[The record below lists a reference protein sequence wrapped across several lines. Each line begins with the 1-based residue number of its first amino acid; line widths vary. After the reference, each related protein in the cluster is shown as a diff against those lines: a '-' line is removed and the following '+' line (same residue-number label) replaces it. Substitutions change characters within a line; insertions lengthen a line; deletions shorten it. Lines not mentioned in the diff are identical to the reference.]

1 MSWAQQREQIRR
13 AAQAGVRPRILP
25 LAGPGGQS
33 AQLTRPNGALTRA
46 GQLYYQL
53 AGRRPPSRQFDE
65 AQPLIR
71 EGASDYILLRS
82 GVKKLVR
89 TLTTTT
95 SRSWAR
101 PSSRRST
108 PSGWP
113 TCRCAS
119 AAAARTAGATSART
133 TCRSLNVGLQRQNDG
148 LSEAQV
154 ARNARQAVLQQLGNP
169 GEDDAIMELSEEV
182 YFLDGSRSGR

>member
-13 AAQAGVRPRILP
+13 AAQAGVRPRTSGLGSQILP

-46 GQLYYQL
+46 GQLCYQL
-53 AGRRPPSRQFDE
+53 AGRRPPSCQFDE

-71 EGASDYILLRS
+71 EGARITSCSAAASRS
-82 GVKKLVR
+82 WCARWRR
-89 TLTTTT
+89 TATTT
-95 SRSWAR
+95 SRSWGR
-101 PSSRRST
+101 PSSGRST

-119 AAAARTAGATSART
+119 AAGARTAGAASARI
-133 TCRSLNVGLQRQNDG
+133 TC
-148 LSEAQV
+148 
-154 ARNARQAVLQQLGNP
+154 P
-169 GEDDAIMELSEEV
+169 
-182 YFLDGSRSGR
+182 